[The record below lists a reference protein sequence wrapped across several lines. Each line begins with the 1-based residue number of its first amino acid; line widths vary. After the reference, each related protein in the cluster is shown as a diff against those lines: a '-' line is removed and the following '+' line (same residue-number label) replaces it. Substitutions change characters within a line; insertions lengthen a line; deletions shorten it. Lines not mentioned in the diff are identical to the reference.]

1 MFLLLSSTLRLSRIK
16 FTTEN
21 KVEWGM
27 EKFEVPKYQNN
38 VVDPNKFA
46 NSKYIILKKMLEL
59 WLGSLSKNTEV
70 EHGEAEKM

>member
-59 WLGSLSKNTEV
+59 
-70 EHGEAEKM
+70 